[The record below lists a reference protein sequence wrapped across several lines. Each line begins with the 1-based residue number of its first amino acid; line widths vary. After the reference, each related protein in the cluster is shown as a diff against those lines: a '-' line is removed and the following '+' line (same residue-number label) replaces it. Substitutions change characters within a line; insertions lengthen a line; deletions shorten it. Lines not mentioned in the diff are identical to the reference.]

1 LAALTIR
8 ASPCPPMATVVW
20 NEEADH
26 DR

>member
-8 ASPCPPMATVVW
+8 ASPCPPIPTVVW